1 MRTSVKWSVLT
12 ALLLVGVTG
21 STAIAQGKSQEKMRE
36 KSMEKMQ
43 EKTPGKTQAKSQAE
57 SQAKSQARSQ
67 ARSQAEVSVVF
78 RSGDRERFQDY
89 FASHK
94 MKAKPLPPG
103 MAKRLAKGKP
113 LPPGIAKQV
122 MPPDLLR
129 IAPPLPKD
137 AEYGIVGDAVV
148 VTKAGMVIDILAA
161 VLK

>member
-43 EKTPGKTQAKSQAE
+43 EKTPSKT
-57 SQAKSQARSQ
+57 QAKSQARSQ

-122 MPPDLLR
+122 MPQGLLR

>member
-43 EKTPGKTQAKSQAE
+43 EKTPGKT
-57 SQAKSQARSQ
+57 QAKSQARSQ

-137 AEYGIVGDAVV
+137 AEYGIVGNAVV

>member
-43 EKTPGKTQAKSQAE
+43 EKTQEKTQGKTQAK
-57 SQAKSQARSQ
+57 
-67 ARSQAEVSVVF
+67 SQAEVSVVF

-137 AEYGIVGDAVV
+137 AEYGIVGNAVV

>member
-43 EKTPGKTQAKSQAE
+43 EKTPGKTQAK
-57 SQAKSQARSQ
+57 SQ

>member
-43 EKTPGKTQAKSQAE
+43 EKTPGKT
-57 SQAKSQARSQ
+57 QAKSQARSQ

-122 MPPDLLR
+122 MPPGLLR

>member
-43 EKTPGKTQAKSQAE
+43 EKTPSKT
-57 SQAKSQARSQ
+57 QAKSQARSQ

-137 AEYGIVGDAVV
+137 AEYGIVGNAVV

>member
-43 EKTPGKTQAKSQAE
+43 EKTPGKTQAK
-57 SQAKSQARSQ
+57 SQ

-122 MPPDLLR
+122 MPPGLLR